1 MERERE
7 GGGLLCLKKR
17 GAQKEGGCE
26 KVHLK
31 KGWQENPESILEWR
45 VLQAMIP
52 AGSGLPNTHCGDPSK
67 HTEGEEESVAGRGV
81 YGPAP
86 PTVRIPDWIKCWLMS
101 WKRVNWVSVSR
112 DMNLARSQSCLEG
125 YKRKALW

>member
-52 AGSGLPNTHCGDPSK
+52 AGSGLPNTHCGTQASTQK
-67 HTEGEEESVAGRGV
+67 E
-81 YGPAP
+81 
-86 PTVRIPDWIKCWLMS
+86 
-101 WKRVNWVSVSR
+101 
-112 DMNLARSQSCLEG
+112 
-125 YKRKALW
+125 KRKAWLGEGSMGRHHQRSGSPTGSNVG